1 MNASNFL
8 PRAFVDSLMV
18 FERGKFLFC
27 FCADGTK
34 EGVTLFFCKLVLTK
48 KQSGAT
54 GRGAVEYST

>member
-1 MNASNFL
+1 MTASNFL

-34 EGVTLFFCKLVLTK
+34 GGVTLFFCALENQTCAHKEVK
-48 KQSGAT
+48 
-54 GRGAVEYST
+54 